1 MPLLP
6 ALGLTSLARAGAS
19 GWLVLAATHKPD
31 WFPSGA
37 NPKKPFNWL
46 TTVFSFTPPSIG
58 LPEFALWAA
67 WNRSDASRDWWE
79 LTNSAYERNG
89 SCPTPPQASPAGS
102 RRF

>member
-6 ALGLTSLARAGAS
+6 ALGLTSLALARAS
-19 GWLVLAATHKPD
+19 GWLVLAATQKPD

-46 TTVFSFTPPSIG
+46 TTVFSFTLPSNG

-67 WNRSDASRDWWE
+67 WERSDASRDWWE

-89 SCPTPPQASPAGS
+89 SSPTAPPAHNGS
-102 RRF
+102 SN